1 MKLTIRSWVTALA
14 LVVPLSLIQA
24 SESHA
29 ANSLTYSAIE
39 DITNQAINDARK
51 DSVGEVCTYGLYKS
65 TTSYSSPPSDYTGK
79 QGDLWMFLERF
90 ELSFY
95 NWNFLYWDGA
105 EWIDNSEDVWIEYD
119 LIHDDMISGEQKTEK
134 GLICKFSNLT
144 RTEVVGKSPMASY
157 IGEIGDLFIKI
168 DSKYLDAK
176 LYYIWNGSKWIANLE
191 NPYTLAHAVATRT
204 KTGEYCV
211 YGKNKDVYSSYYSA
225 PPTSYK
231 GVKGDLWIVAD
242 KTTGRAVSKSY
253 WDGKSWLKDG
263 APGSITLQNIN
274 DAVQY
279 KARNSVTGEICYA
292 GTNKSTQT
300 FSAKL
305 PMVYKGKVNDRWIV
319 MHKDLTPTSYHYW
332 NGKSWILN

>member
-1 MKLTIRSWVTALA
+1 MKLTIRSWVTALV
-14 LVVPLSLIQA
+14 LVMPLSLIHA

-29 ANSLTYSAIE
+29 ASSLTYSALE
-39 DITNQAINDARK
+39 QITNKATDEAHK
-51 DSVGEVCTYGLYKS
+51 DSFGELCTYGGHKS
-65 TTSYSSPPSDYTGK
+65 TTSLSLPPELYSGSE
-79 QGDLWMFLERF
+79 GDAWIYGEPF

-95 NWNFLYWDGA
+95 NWNFFYWDGTT
-105 EWIDNSEDVWIEYD
+105 WVDSSND
-119 LIHDDMISGEQKTEK
+119 LWASYNLNRNGMLRVAQETAA
-134 GLICKFSNLT
+134 GLVCKISNLT
-144 RTEVVGKSPMASY
+144 RTEAVGKDPA
-157 IGEIGDLFIKI
+157 INHLGEVGDLFIKI
-168 DSKYLDAK
+168 DLKYRDAEF
-176 LYYIWNGSKWIANLE
+176 YYIWNGSKWVANLE
-191 NPYTLAHAVATRT
+191 NPYTMAHAVATRT

-225 PPTSYK
+225 PPTSYI
-231 GVKGDLWIVAD
+231 GVKGDLWVVAD
-242 KTTGRAVSKSY
+242 KTTGRAMSQSY

-300 FSAKL
+300 FSSKL

-319 MHKDLTPTSYHYW
+319 MYKDLTPTSYHYW
-332 NGKSWILN
+332 NGKSWIVN